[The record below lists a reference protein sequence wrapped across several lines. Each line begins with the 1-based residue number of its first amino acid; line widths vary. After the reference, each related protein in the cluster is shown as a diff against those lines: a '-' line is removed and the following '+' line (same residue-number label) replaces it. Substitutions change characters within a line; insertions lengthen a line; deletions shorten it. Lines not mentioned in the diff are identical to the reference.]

1 MHVSRRELLRRCALG
16 TGASVAT
23 AGCLDVRGDR
33 DGDDDESDGESDS
46 ESDGDGLRLDAVEA
60 AGSPGGEVS
69 LRPGGKAVL
78 LDFFATWCA
87 PCVPQMDGLRTLR
100 AEFDGDA
107 LHVVSITAE
116 TDREAVRAF
125 WRNNDGTW
133 PAALDPDARAAERY
147 AVTRIPTLVLFDA
160 DGERV
165 WRHVGL
171 ADEDT
176 LRAEARAAVEG

>member
-1 MHVSRRELLRRCALG
+1 MHVPRRELLRRCALG

-23 AGCLDVRGDR
+23 AGCLDVGGDR
-33 DGDDDESDGESDS
+33 DGDGDESG
-46 ESDGDGLRLDAVEA
+46 GDGLRLDAVEA
-60 AGSPGGEVS
+60 AGSPGGKVS
-69 LRPGGKAVL
+69 LRPAGKAVL

-87 PCVPQMDGLRTLR
+87 PCVPQMDSLRTLR

-116 TDREAVRAF
+116 TDREAVREF
-125 WRNNDGTW
+125 WRSNDGTW

-147 AVTRIPTLVLFDA
+147 AVTRIPTLALFDA
-160 DGERV
+160 DGEQV